1 MNERI
6 RAVFVVVFSVGC
18 HKNTNN
24 SGTIFDR
31 VLLYG
36 ANFKL
41 PSNTDH
47 RLSTTAFVVAHRYY
61 YCTLGG
67 KLSLCSIT
75 NHYDI
80 NVDMIVMCEAYD
92 HHKRSPISQQVA
104 QDVYLLNLSKTNLL
118 CCDFFNSCVL
128 PKIILAIYAIHLIYN
143 FLK

>member
-18 HKNTNN
+18 HKNTNS

-47 RLSTTAFVVAHRYY
+47 RLSTTAFVVAHGCYHS
-61 YCTLGG
+61 CFLVEN
-67 KLSLCSIT
+67 SLFHCNNT
-75 NHYDI
+75 NYYDI

-92 HHKRSPISQQVA
+92 HHKCSSISQQVT
-104 QDVYLLNLSKTNLL
+104 QDVYLFNLTKTNLL
-118 CCDFFNSCVL
+118 CCDFSLHAYF
-128 PKIILAIYAIHLIYN
+128 PK
-143 FLK
+143 